1 MSKTNET
8 NQSLI
13 EGKKTIEDILNF
25 SEYKKKEKPSLIP
38 LNCKLISPIECFQAL
53 VNKHD
58 KKDIQNVYFMCLS
71 FILQNEEEVNI
82 GANSTITLLTNYN
95 FKEKIRKR
103 KVKNIAKSEEEI
115 QFNNLTSEMKY
126 HISSDF
132 ASNSFIQIQPQQGL
146 LTDILDQVLVL
157 KIANYSNEDYILP
170 PKIALGKIYFYF
182 Q

>member
-1 MSKTNET
+1 MSKTNVA

-115 QFNNLTSEMKY
+115 QFKNLTSEMKY

-132 ASNSFIQIQPQQGL
+132 FCDHTFIRMVML
-146 LTDILDQVLVL
+146 CLALSTSLVVERESSL
-157 KIANYSNEDYILP
+157 NEGID
-170 PKIALGKIYFYF
+170 GNN
-182 Q
+182 

>member
-1 MSKTNET
+1 
-8 NQSLI
+8 
-13 EGKKTIEDILNF
+13 
-25 SEYKKKEKPSLIP
+25 
-38 LNCKLISPIECFQAL
+38 
-53 VNKHD
+53 
-58 KKDIQNVYFMCLS
+58 MCLS